1 MYIKEGGNVFK
12 DADGAIA
19 TTRINQTDV
28 KPTVQWLEQLTGLP
42 LMDNMLGSTGQKPTS
57 GDLDLAVD
65 PKTIGKD
72 DLVAKLT
79 KWAESHGFD
88 PKEWIRK

>member
-12 DADGAIA
+12 DADGAIT

-42 LMDNMLGSTGQKPTS
+42 LMDNMLGSTGQ
-57 GDLDLAVD
+57 DN
-65 PKTIGKD
+65 
-72 DLVAKLT
+72 
-79 KWAESHGFD
+79 
-88 PKEWIRK
+88 IR